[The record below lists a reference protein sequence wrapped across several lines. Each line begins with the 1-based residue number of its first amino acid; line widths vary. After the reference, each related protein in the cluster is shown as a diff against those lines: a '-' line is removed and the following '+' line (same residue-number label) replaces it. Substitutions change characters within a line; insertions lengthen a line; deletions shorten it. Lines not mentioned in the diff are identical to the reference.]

1 MILSFVLS
9 GNKEIQPASAEEIAR
24 VIAETQR
31 QLGVSINNDE
41 PDEDLAPIHH
51 TRRLSAESH
60 DAQVTEIVQVKSD
73 DLVYNTKH
81 STSSAKHYVDRS
93 SILKQDTAYNS
104 VDLDVKETKTQYY
117 DFINKKVVN
126 ENEVH
131 FDETNI
137 VKHKDGKSDNTGSSN
152 VTTEIPQND
161 AERSKSNNTDSTNG
175 TTETVQNDAERSHIQ
190 VSRSGNTGSPIIVP
204 PRQQHPEITEIQLPL
219 LDADSTEAPL
229 TPPPDIQAN
238 QTAERPHNHRR
249 TDSVDSDKSKE
260 SAVSNDSSLSKE
272 KIRIIP
278 SEITKEKAAWFG
290 GGGPPLETQRPKHL
304 ENDEKIKD
312 VSETAISFKTSNER
326 LDTVDRSVHSVSH
339 NERSSDIIK
348 VEGVYH
354 TTAISSKEEVV
365 YESQVIVTQTDT
377 IESPAMSKPIQ
388 ENPVNVSETDK
399 ETETERHSDA
409 VATSTP
415 LKIENEGP
423 SDAVATSTPLKIEN
437 ERHSDAVATSTPL
450 KIVNSN
456 VEKPVVSPLT
466 VPTSA
471 YPSQSRLPLQVA
483 QHGSMVRDFSG
494 SNISVADSTNEG
506 RSRASSVSSISMLD
520 LLQADSPKD
529 SISMVAYD
537 CIKQELEQCM
547 KEKAQLEGQNEVLQV
562 EATTAIKERAEL
574 QSQVAGLI
582 TQLKANEAM
591 HKNVTEERNTLAV
604 DLDLLKQKRGM
615 LEQVII
621 DSHKLME
628 EKNLDLKTLQEDFQL
643 SQEAKKKR
651 DEKVKDL
658 NQEMKAKEG
667 TVAALKNKV
676 AELYVDY
683 QSTNQ
688 AKIYAE
694 NELKAAQSEIT
705 SLNHA
710 KEWFERQIKSL
721 QESNSGLQ
729 NELTKMQ
736 GQSIAQSTLIE
747 KLKADNIR
755 MRQHQTDLQQKA
767 LLDKELLAKQLE
779 SIEADILQRESMF
792 VELQKEKDSLELELH
807 SRPEHT
813 ASLSDLE
820 NTADD
825 IRKLTNETKRKDAQ
839 INVMEREQ
847 KELVKRLT
855 LSQESILERDKALDN
870 LEKRYVEVE
879 TQLSKIQAEML
890 SKEEDQL
897 ALQEERNMMEVS
909 LKAAKEEKKIIDK
922 ALQTVKA
929 DMTKVNHL
937 ILYFS
942 GVENSLNHHLP
953 CRTSGL

>member
-9 GNKEIQPASAEEIAR
+9 GNKEIQPASAEEIAQA
-24 VIAETQR
+24 IAETQR

-73 DLVYNTKH
+73 DLVYNTKD
-81 STSSAKHYVDRS
+81 SSAKHYVDRS
-93 SILKQDTAYNS
+93 TILKQDTAYNS

-137 VKHKDGKSDNTGSSN
+137 IKHKDGKSDNTGSSN

-161 AERSKSNNTDSTNG
+161 AERSEIQVSKSNNTGSTIG

-190 VSRSGNTGSPIIVP
+190 VSRSGNTGSSIIVP
-204 PRQQHPEITEIQLPL
+204 PQQQHPEITEIQLPS

-229 TPPPDIQAN
+229 TPLPDIQAN

-290 GGGPPLETQRPKHL
+290 GGGPPLEMQRPKHL

-354 TTAISSKEEVV
+354 TAAISSKEEVV

-437 ERHSDAVATSTPL
+437 EGHSDAVATSTPLKIENEGHSDAVATSTPL

-643 SQEAKKKR
+643 SQEARKKL

-710 KEWFERQIKSL
+710 KEWFETQIKLL

-929 DMTKVNHL
+929 DMTKVNH
-937 ILYFS
+937 
-942 GVENSLNHHLP
+942 
-953 CRTSGL
+953 